1 MKFIIA
7 REGQS
12 IGMNHAL
19 LMLPTNHWINVC
31 KMLMLNMIENVAI
44 KRILVNNRITIVDLP
59 PRL

>member
-31 KMLMLNMIENVAI
+31 KMLTLNMMENVAI
-44 KRILVNNRITIVDLP
+44 KIILVNNRITMVDLP
-59 PRL
+59 PCL